1 MIWSKVAVA
10 SVCHPRTL
18 FSILTFVSF
27 VRGLLSPAS
36 LNMRARAT
44 LREVVLLLRIS
55 AYKNLRALIDISKS
69 PDECC
74 IYPVMLY
81 FLLIKSCKRE
91 IATRCF
97 ITVKFTFNHE
107 YSHLDGKIHKA
118 QVSGVPIGVSFD
130 RKYITGGYR
139 FIIGRF

>member
-10 SVCHPRTL
+10 SVCRPRTL

-74 IYPVMLY
+74 IYLVMLY

-107 YSHLDGKIHKA
+107 YTFGWENPQST
-118 QVSGVPIGVSFD
+118 GVRSAHWCKF
-130 RKYITGGYR
+130 
-139 FIIGRF
+139 